1 MCKLLGIAITLSIL
15 RCGVVFA
22 ANGDNFAA
30 LNLSVNI
37 LNNTCTVDANLGTV
51 DMGTF
56 GLRDIRN
63 HGGVSKTIPFLVKLK
78 ECGVFAKSANVSLQ
92 GVTMV
97 DEPNVLALSNPND
110 ESTAK
115 NIGLQILD
123 ENDDVLH
130 INESTSFYTYE
141 LTPGSDS
148 VLKFGARYYLSGNN
162 AAAGKADS
170 EVTVLFSYN

>member
-1 MCKLLGIAITLSIL
+1 MSKLFGTVMALSIL
-15 RCGVVFA
+15 RCGIIFA
-22 ANGDNFAA
+22 ADPDSYAA

-51 DMGTF
+51 DMGNF

-63 HGGVSKTIPFLVKLK
+63 HGGVSKTIPFTVELK
-78 ECGVFAKSANVSLQ
+78 DCGVFAKSANVSLQ
-92 GVTMV
+92 GVTIV
-97 DEPNVLALSNPND
+97 NEPNVLALSNPNS

-130 INESTSFYTYE
+130 INESTSYYTYE

-148 VLKFGARYYLSGNN
+148 VLKFGARYHLSGNN